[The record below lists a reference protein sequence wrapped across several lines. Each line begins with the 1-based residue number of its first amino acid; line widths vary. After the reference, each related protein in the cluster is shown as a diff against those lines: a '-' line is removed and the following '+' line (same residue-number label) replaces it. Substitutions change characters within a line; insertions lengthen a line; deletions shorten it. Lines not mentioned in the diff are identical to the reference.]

1 MHSFE
6 KYKIRCNSVNKGWL
20 SPGVVHALVSSLL
33 RKFFCDAL
41 LMKLHSRSHCNT
53 QATGEQ
59 GIPQTSAN
67 VQSTTQRKVEKFLN
81 TWNVSLDFFLDRPNK
96 NRKKFLLSKAY
107 ILLNK
112 KIAKLIPNSILKSW
126 KWLDLT
132 RVLHRK
138 VSAQVFIMSSLKALF
153 SKLFVGLLL

>member
-20 SPGVVHALVSSLL
+20 SPGVVHARVFSATKVLL
-33 RKFFCDAL
+33 WCFASF
-41 LMKLHSRSHCNT
+41 SHCNT
-53 QATGEQ
+53 TTTGEQ

-138 VSAQVFIMSSLKALF
+138 VSAQVFIMSSPKALF